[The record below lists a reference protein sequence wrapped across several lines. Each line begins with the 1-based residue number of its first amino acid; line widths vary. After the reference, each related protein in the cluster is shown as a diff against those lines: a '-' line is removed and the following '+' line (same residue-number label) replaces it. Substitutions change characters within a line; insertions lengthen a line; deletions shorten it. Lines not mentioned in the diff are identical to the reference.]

1 MRKHIIF
8 FCVLIWV
15 IGCSRV
21 PKENKQTLARVNNYE
36 ITQEEFEEEFKE
48 SAYGRNDT
56 LESRKEFLGNLINR
70 KLILQ
75 DAQAGGLDKGKDFL
89 RMIER
94 FWEQSLLK
102 LSLDKKTKEVAGSA
116 FVGDKII
123 EETYQKM
130 LKEGKTERTY
140 EQMYNQ
146 IKWEITRLKETQFMN
161 EWMDGLRK
169 KADIKINY
177 DLLRQDK

>member
-21 PKENKQTLARVNNYE
+21 PKENKQTLAKINNYE
-36 ITQEEFEEEFKE
+36 VTLEEFEEEFKE
-48 SAYGRNDT
+48 SAHGRNDT
-56 LESRKEFLGNLINR
+56 LESRKEFLNNLINR

-75 DAQAGGLDKGKDFL
+75 DAQARGLGKDKDFL
-89 RMIER
+89 KMIER

-102 LSLDKKTKEVAGSA
+102 LTLDKKSKEIAGST

-130 LKEGKTERTY
+130 VMEGKTNKTY
-140 EQMYNQ
+140 EQMYQQ
-146 IKWEITRLKETQFMN
+146 IRWEIARRRESQLMG
-161 EWMDGLRK
+161 EWIDDLRK
-169 KADIKINY
+169 KARLRVNY
-177 DLLRQDK
+177 DLLK